1 MPGPW
6 WLRVLGCLDVRVFGC
21 SGVRVFGCSGVV
33 VNVKTGRCYEEVG
46 DE

>member
-21 SGVRVFGCSGVV
+21 SGVWGASVV

>member
-6 WLRVLGCLDVRVFGC
+6 WLRVLGCSGVRVFGC
-21 SGVRVFGCSGVV
+21 SGVRGASVV